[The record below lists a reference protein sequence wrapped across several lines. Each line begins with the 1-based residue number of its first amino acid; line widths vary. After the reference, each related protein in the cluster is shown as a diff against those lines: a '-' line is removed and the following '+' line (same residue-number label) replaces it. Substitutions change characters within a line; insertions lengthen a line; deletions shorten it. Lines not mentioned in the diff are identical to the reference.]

1 VSLYEPYWTPAA
13 VVFGLLILV
22 IVPYLSLI
30 ALMVAL
36 LAAAAAVVAVATR
49 LIAATPHLV
58 HRSIL
63 GRRSASES
71 AIQLGASP
79 PAATHDWERSG

>member
-36 LAAAAAVVAVATR
+36 LAAAAAVVAGAAR
-49 LIAATPHLV
+49 LITAAAHID
-58 HRSIL
+58 RSIL
-63 GRRSASES
+63 RRGPASVSAV
-71 AIQLGASP
+71 QLKASP
-79 PAATHDWERSG
+79 PAVTNDRERSG